1 LSVDTHEV
9 RLFASW
15 SKWICLLTLRIRGK
29 FTPLNTIESTETPS
43 FRGTAK
49 DRQQQYHSAVETPH
63 GRSPSRNFPYLQ
75 RNLDSATA
83 EAQYSPTLS
92 NLGDSSS
99 LSDSSLEITG
109 RPSIS
114 TFRSDEV
121 DAASGSKSNTNTRS
135 AAEYLK
141 MVRERSPAKV
151 PLHPVEPNDQPQPS
165 QGNPSKPLSSIP
177 RFGEPTLPQS
187 PLYRSAQQ
195 DHSELFIQPKSRP
208 EQHRPKEKHG
218 TSFAAKQLTLLICI

>member
-1 LSVDTHEV
+1 
-9 RLFASW
+9 LFASW
-15 SKWICLLTLRIRGK
+15 SKWICLLTWRIRGK
-29 FTPLNTIESTETPS
+29 FTPLNTIESTETPN
-43 FRGTAK
+43 FRDTAR
-49 DRQQQYHSAVETPH
+49 DRQQQYHSAVETPR
-63 GRSPSRNFPYLQ
+63 GRSPSRLLPYLQ

-99 LSDSSLEITG
+99 LFDSSLEITG
-109 RPSIS
+109 RASIS
-114 TFRSDEV
+114 TFYNDEE
-121 DAASGSKSNTNTRS
+121 DAALGSKNNTKTIS
-135 AAEYLK
+135 TAENLK
-141 MVRERSPAKV
+141 MVKERSPAKV
-151 PLHPVEPNDQPQPS
+151 PLRPVEPNDQPQPS

-218 TSFAAKQLTLLICI
+218 TSFAAK